1 MQQLTGDDKY
11 AAGKSDNWLKR
22 ASVGIDRAIESTG
35 IPETTGAA
43 GRSFGE
49 LVGNPEMGESVG
61 RSMGRLAVNMA
72 PMFIPGV
79 GLPATAARLGGM
91 GLLAGADTYTQ
102 TDSPAAGVLSG
113 LTVAALPKVA
123 NLAEQAVLKR
133 FLPNAGVAA
142 VEGVN
147 SRLVQGSIA
156 TNPAFLTG
164 LSDDAGAI
172 AVKQLFP
179 TSLGQGLAAQTG
191 GQTAAALLMEASAV
205 GQAGIDPNSE
215 YEFSPSGTFINLTLG
230 QLPFA
235 ALYATKG
242 GRAAF
247 GGDAAKKQAD
257 GLQQQINIT
266 ETHLQ
271 IRNAL
276 DAAKREQTV
285 PDVKRTPEQ
294 EAAWMAYREE
304 TQKELGRLREE
315 QIKIINDPN
324 LGPDAKAAAL
334 EPLVAADAA
343 ASAKMEGPQ
352 RGNIFGENP
361 DLSGHIGVVGQNLP
375 HRQGD
380 KVRKI
385 FISDDPSNP
394 EEFRGRTIY
403 YSKGTKEPAPKDI
416 EAAPGYQTFG
426 IPADRRWR
434 TDVTPNLPKN
444 LGPEDALAWTAA
456 QAKLR
461 AKVDQKTNP
470 LEFAEQQKA
479 LDLEHW
485 SEQSRLLEEAAIE
498 FDNAKTDAELTVA
511 AAKLRLVQEAN
522 GFPITDDIKLAK
534 RKRELELVGV
544 KANELTIKAA
554 RAEANRTRKQL
565 AAAQK
570 IETRRSEISQAEQ
583 FYADQTELA
592 KTDPDVADEVQGLDK
607 LHALLEG
614 NSGKWAQQL
623 ASGDAYRLYKDWVDG
638 GRKTSFSVFARNTL
652 DKATSG
658 EGLMKLKSRTNDLA
672 KELDDSPEMAP
683 VSDYVVE
690 TLVSVLNDPTATE
703 KYNTWDRRAETTL
716 TNQKMMFV
724 ALGDAHAFGPDGR
737 ERAMEIFMDREGLN
751 EIEAREEVES
761 FFRSPH
767 VREWLKVLGSE
778 LVKPAQQLPSP
789 SPKTAAGGGF
799 LWDFTGWNP
808 ETRAFGNKSLASLGA
823 KDGNLLVSRFKNV
836 AGDPTLSNAII
847 ELARN
852 TFPDVFSMVNGQEQ
866 VNVPVLMSKL
876 DKVMEVRVYGQEG
889 KVSEAKAELDKMT
902 HEWYDNLPAKAARHV
917 QFYVAPDRNGVVDF
931 TSAESQRVKA
941 VAIEAGA
948 KVEDID
954 RYAQLKEKV
963 KSEPLDTS
971 PRATSYYKSISPF
984 DTEKHPVVR
993 VDVVLPEKKINA
1005 RLTAVEKARAK
1016 LKEEADQI
1024 KADFGGQMPYVSGLP
1039 LGWFVKDAE
1048 GNPVRLGEK
1057 HDARLDQFSEKQAK
1071 LRKLDD
1077 LDENFDADPISRG
1090 VLWPQDNLHENL
1102 PNTLGWAMVQF
1113 VPGADGQTVMFVGEQ
1128 QSRWGQE
1135 QRKTLDGAKVEEI
1148 RGGKFV
1154 AKNSFG
1160 VKIQD
1165 KSFATKEEAQA
1176 VVDSYRKEMTTRQGH
1191 PLLPLQHVL
1200 VLKAAIAEAQKRG
1213 VTKMVVSDGETAMI
1227 TEKHDDII
1235 NAARKDIVKAN
1246 TPASDAENERFYLQG
1261 QLTREEFDARKGE
1274 QQEKAVQRNFTGLE
1288 SKYGS
1293 SGAKFA
1299 IQDGVIVMTKEPFV
1313 GGMDIHYNITLQSA
1327 MRSLTGDGGTKV
1339 DLGVHKNAREKPY
1352 AGEADLDGLLAD
1364 GDIDQAT
1371 YDRLR
1376 EEEKLGKPIGSPVFS
1391 EIDPTTGQRVPKKLV
1406 TGTVY
1411 DLTAAQARIT
1421 EQGGSTLTNPSRML
1435 GEPFVPESPEGK
1447 KIVSDLQPEL
1457 GAVGLLNWMS
1467 KQSENGAALAADL
1480 AKFPNLLSIIN
1491 VRLMEM
1497 PGEGRTWS
1505 ATNGRVQIDLNPALF
1520 WGDMNAHAEKV
1531 AGHELLHGLTKQE
1544 IARPENANIKA
1555 EFDDVRQRL
1564 AAQLPT
1570 HLRSLYNEAIRTKW
1584 LDRYA
1589 KDDASAT
1596 IDQLGKTFPEQEIVY
1611 GLLNVDEMI
1620 SQNFSSESF
1629 RNFARSKKSKDGQT
1643 FYSRFTNLVKSLFG
1657 LSARGSTAFDEIMSI
1672 SDRLMQR
1679 GEWIADFQNYA
1690 ERHFEGQGVDP
1701 LLARQ
1706 YTQRALNLV
1715 VNESYGT
1722 NVKSLFQAL
1731 DIPGFVKSVEVL
1743 NAEKRLNLLLQD
1755 KASDEYGSLLTGMQE
1770 HGLQPNRNG
1779 LDEFAQMVLRGE
1791 ETADAFD
1798 VLPPEANAYVW
1809 AKISDMK
1816 QVLDVVAAATKEK
1829 VSPLVNI
1836 SQPQNLRGP
1845 VRDAVRAAKR
1855 VLKAQAF
1862 HEESARELIGLQ
1874 GIDPMGYAE
1883 SMADV
1888 EGLPSPSPKSEMM
1901 GYVEDAKDA
1910 TKSFGSWIK
1919 TTLQPIAQ
1927 RMAEMPETKEVFARG
1942 WQIAENARRFVSD
1955 TLTPMG
1961 RDISDPTN
1969 TEVTKESLNKSLKVL
1984 QNPRLEAIAQKYI
1997 WLNQVEG
2004 KKNKSTTI
2012 LPESHP
2018 EIQKI
2023 LVGVSAADRS
2033 AINDVIGKLS
2043 YSTQATNAK
2052 QLEYMRQV
2060 AAVRAAIIVNADNG
2074 LSTGQNIKV
2083 TGEML
2088 QSILDLNDPAK
2099 QAIAGQKLNALQGKF
2114 SDPQAY
2120 IETVKFLEAEA
2131 GKYKLWED
2139 LFKANPAYANA
2150 QRQGR
2155 YLIHYTD
2162 KSGKMQLGQAM
2173 SKAAGRL
2180 WLENR
2185 GFKLDRF
2192 ESNWK
2197 TGEDSFPAIGTD
2209 AEGLLQRYRELEESQ
2224 IAILRNRGFG
2234 EEQVAALRASSPTAQ
2249 LATEAA
2255 YRGGISSDL
2264 VLARNLGK
2272 GAENLPWVENHFTW
2286 VQRTANYWTRQLF
2299 AAQMDTHI
2307 LEKQF
2312 AERPELRQEF
2322 KTHKDNMLQ
2331 KDPELAQKVTRFAR
2345 TWFMGFNAASALVN
2359 MAQPFTTHVAELTSL
2374 TGKPLDSYR
2383 RVLNALREIAGE
2395 RGGKE
2400 WATPEHKWLH
2410 AEMAKD
2416 GVLDL
2421 SMYDDNAAT
2430 QESIHT
2436 RYKEVIEGSQ
2446 PQTLGQ
2452 KLGKAAGHY
2461 STAAFWMFRQGERI
2475 NATAAT
2481 FASFDLFREQGL
2493 SRDEA
2498 YAKAK
2503 EFNARTNYSGGPA
2516 QRSLG
2521 AFSSR
2526 SGFGRGTAMLA
2537 TSLQSY
2543 VLGTTFQLAR
2553 YLQAGL
2559 FRPQGLTPGEV
2570 YAARKAGVQMLA
2582 TQLGA
2587 AGVLGLP
2594 FVSGA
2599 IALLDKSF
2607 PDLELN
2613 RNLRELMGQI
2623 FGEDEKNGNTLSDM
2637 AMTGLPSM
2645 LGWDMQSRLSMG
2657 NTVPGVS
2664 EINGFQPEMLLGP
2677 AANLV
2682 TNFIR
2687 GGKGFITG
2695 DMNVAAKGLLPGY
2708 AKSLIEAGK
2717 QTLGQP
2723 VEDYRDRPLFTP
2735 TPGEVLGQS
2744 IGFKSKRL
2752 SDTNAADRMLR
2763 ASEDVAQR
2771 KNHQQSTQLAERAL
2785 AGEFGTVRQ
2794 TLLARGQSE
2803 QGYDPVGGA
2812 RQVAQAAEAL
2822 TFPRDLRREGTQQ
2835 LSSSRNKLLSS
2846 FGITPGSVSEVD
2858 RLRFR
2863 SQIEARL
2870 GVPKAAGEKSEL
2882 EQAQLMDQLAVK
2894 NPGLSRLE
2902 LRQLALQIR
2911 RPNFE
2916 RPTLGE
2922 PRELQ

>member
-1 MQQLTGDDKY
+1 MALTYREVKDLYDVLKDSGVTQKSLPDWSTEMQQLTGDDEY
-11 AAGKSDNWLKR
+11 AAGKNDNWLKR
-22 ASVGIDRAIESTG
+22 ASVGIDRAIEK
-35 IPETTGAA
+35 TGASDA
-43 GRSFGE
+43 LAPIGRDFGS
-49 LVGNPEMGESVG
+49 LFGNPEWGEDAARG
-61 RSMGRLAVNMA
+61 LPKFAANLL

-79 GLPATAARLGGM
+79 GLGATAARLGGM
-91 GLLAGADTYTQ
+91 GLLQGADTYTQ
-102 TDSPAAGVLSG
+102 TDSKAAGILSG
-113 LTVAALPKVA
+113 LTAAAMPKVA
-123 NLAEQAVLKR
+123 NLAEQAVLKQMGGR
-133 FLPNAGVAA
+133 KVAG
-142 VEGVN
+142 
-147 SRLVQGSIA
+147 SFA
-156 TNPAFLTG
+156 TNPAFYKMPG
-164 LSDDAGAI
+164 QEMG
-172 AVKQLFP
+172 AVKAVKELFP
-179 TSLGQGLAAQTG
+179 TNYGQSIAAQVG
-191 GQTAAALLMEASAV
+191 GEVVASAF
-205 GQAGIDPNSE
+205 GELSSMAQAGVDPNQD
-215 YEFSPSGTFINLTLG
+215 YHFSPSAAFIDMTLG
-230 QLPFA
+230 QIPFA
-235 ALYATKG
+235 VLSTTKG
-242 GRAAF
+242 GRAAL
-247 GGDAAKKQAD
+247 GGDTTRRHADALQKQID
-257 GLQQQINIT
+257 IT
-266 ETHLQ
+266 QSHLQ
-271 IRNAL
+271 IRDAL
-276 DAAKREQTV
+276 NAAKREPTV

-304 TQKELGRLREE
+304 TQKELGRLRAE

-334 EPLVAADAA
+334 EPLVAADAT

-361 DLSGHIGVVGQNLP
+361 DLSGHISVVGQDLP

-385 FISDDPSNP
+385 LIASGDESGNP
-394 EEFRGRTIY
+394 PELQGRTIY
-403 YSKGTKEPAPKDI
+403 YSKGTKEPAPQDI

-434 TDVTPNLPKN
+434 TDVTPKPPKD

-511 AAKLRLVQEAN
+511 ASKLRLVQEAN
-522 GFPITDDIKLAK
+522 GFPITDDIRLAE
-534 RKRELELVGV
+534 RKLELVGE
-544 KANELTIKAA
+544 KANELTTKAA

-565 AAAQK
+565 EAAQK

-690 TLVSVLNDPTATE
+690 TLISVLNDPTATE

-716 TNQKMMFV
+716 TNQKTMFV

-737 ERAMEIFMDREGLN
+737 ERAMEIFMDREGLDV
-751 EIEAREEVES
+751 IDAREEVES
-761 FFRSPH
+761 FFKSPH
-767 VREWLKVLGSE
+767 VREWLKVLESK
-778 LVKPAQQLPSP
+778 LVEPAQQLPSP
-789 SPKTAAGGGF
+789 SPKIAAGGGF

-823 KDGNLLVSRFKNV
+823 KDGNIPVSLFKNV
-836 AGDPTLSNAII
+836 AGEPTLSNAII
-847 ELARN
+847 ELGKLHVSEA
-852 TFPDVFSMVNGQEQ
+852 FSVGKDSKGKDTEI
-866 VNVPVLMSKL
+866 VNVPVLMGKL

-889 KVSEAKAELDKMT
+889 KVSEAKVELDKMT
-902 HEWYDNLPAKAARHV
+902 HDWLDALPEKQRRMAENYATSTMSPNEGALLDAGLTGEARATFLT
-917 QFYVAPDRNGVVDF
+917 QFNKYKDLSFKVV
-931 TSAESQRVKA
+931 
-941 VAIEAGA
+941 
-948 KVEDID
+948 
-954 RYAQLKEKV
+954 
-963 KSEPLDTS
+963 SEPRDRG

-984 DTEKHPVVR
+984 DTEKFPVVR
-993 VDVVLPEKKINA
+993 IDVLFKGAKGIVDGLHHPA
-1005 RLTAVEKARAK
+1005 G
-1016 LKEEADQI
+1016 EET
-1024 KADFGGQMPYVSGLP
+1024 G
-1039 LGWFVKDAE
+1039 
-1048 GNPVRLGEK
+1048 
-1057 HDARLDQFSEKQAK
+1057 
-1071 LRKLDD
+1071 
-1077 LDENFDADPISRG
+1077 
-1090 VLWPQDNLHENL
+1090 
-1102 PNTLGWAMVQF
+1102 GWAMVQF
-1113 VPGADGQTVMFVGEQ
+1113 VPHPVTGETVMFVGEQ
-1128 QSRWGQE
+1128 QSLWGQQAQKQGVRKGLKFKNFKEWATEKGIDETE
-1135 QRKTLDGAKVEEI
+1135 QTKLWKENAGEDEVTTKSEVWREWKGYMNDFAK
-1148 RGGKFV
+1148 
-1154 AKNSFG
+1154 
-1160 VKIQD
+1160 
-1165 KSFATKEEAQA
+1165 
-1176 VVDSYRKEMTTRQGH
+1176 DSTRPQGH

-1213 VTKMVVSDGETAMI
+1213 VTEMVVSDGPSAGI
-1227 TEKHDDII
+1227 TEMHDKSPLI
-1235 NAARKDIVKAN
+1235 KD
-1246 TPASDAENERFYLQG
+1246 TPENRSKL
-1261 QLTREEFDARKGE
+1261 E
-1274 QQEKAVQRNFTGLE
+1274 QQGLTFDGQYLVYQNTMVGMVEDGLINLRSEKASELKKVAGLE
-1288 SKYGS
+1288 LTTAQ
-1293 SGAKFA
+1293 AK
-1299 IQDGVIVMTKEPFV
+1299 
-1313 GGMDIHYNITLQSA
+1313 GMSLHYDTTLQSA

-1339 DLGVHKNAREKPY
+1339 DLGAHKNATPPEEFYRNEQDAIQAGGTIRQEPGIGFYVQKPS
-1352 AGEADLDGLLAD
+1352 
-1364 GDIDQAT
+1364 
-1371 YDRLR
+1371 
-1376 EEEKLGKPIGSPVFS
+1376 GSPVFRNP
-1391 EIDPTTGQRVPKKLV
+1391 DGTPKSSV
-1406 TGTVY
+1406 TGTSY
-1411 DLTAAQARIT
+1411 DLTAAHARIT

-1480 AKFPNLLSIIN
+1480 AKFPNLLSIIDI
-1491 VRLMEM
+1491 RLMEM

-1505 ATNGRVQIDLNPALF
+1505 ATNGRIQVDLNPALF

-1531 AGHELLHGLTKQE
+1531 TGHELLHGLTKQE

-1672 SDRLMQR
+1672 SDRLLQR
-1679 GEWIADFQNYA
+1679 GEWIADFQNYS

-1731 DIPGFVKSVEVL
+1731 DIPGFVKSVNVL
-1743 NAEKRLNLLLQD
+1743 NAEKKLNLLLQD
-1755 KASDEYGSLLTGMQE
+1755 KASNEYGSLLTGMQE

-1845 VRDAVRAAKR
+1845 VRDAVRAAER

-1942 WQIAENARRFVSD
+1942 WQVAENARRFVSD

-1969 TEVTKESLNKSLKVL
+1969 MEVTKESLDKSLKVL

-2173 SKAAGRL
+2173 SKAGGRL

-2331 KDPELAQKVTRFAR
+2331 KDPELAQKITRFAR

-2359 MAQPFTTHVAELTSL
+2359 MAQPFTTHVAELTAL

-2383 RVLNALREIAGE
+2383 RVLNSLREIAGE

-2481 FASFDLFREQGL
+2481 FASYDLFREQGL
-2493 SRDEA
+2493 GRDEA

-2503 EFNARTNYSGGPA
+2503 EFNARTNYSGGKA

-2559 FRPQGLTPGEV
+2559 FRPKGLTPAEMF
-2570 YAARKAGVQMLA
+2570 AARKAAVQMLG
-2582 TQLGA
+2582 TQLAA

-2623 FGEDEKNGNTLSDM
+2623 FGEDEKTGNTLSDM

-2771 KNHQQSTQLAERAL
+2771 KNHQQSNQLAERAL

-2863 SQIEARL
+2863 LQLEARL
-2870 GVPKAAGEKSEL
+2870 GVPKAAGQKSEL

-2894 NPGLSRLE
+2894 NPGLSRPE

>member
-1 MQQLTGDDKY
+1 
-11 AAGKSDNWLKR
+11 
-22 ASVGIDRAIESTG
+22 
-35 IPETTGAA
+35 
-43 GRSFGE
+43 
-49 LVGNPEMGESVG
+49 
-61 RSMGRLAVNMA
+61 
-72 PMFIPGV
+72 
-79 GLPATAARLGGM
+79 
-91 GLLAGADTYTQ
+91 
-102 TDSPAAGVLSG
+102 
-113 LTVAALPKVA
+113 
-123 NLAEQAVLKR
+123 
-133 FLPNAGVAA
+133 
-142 VEGVN
+142 
-147 SRLVQGSIA
+147 
-156 TNPAFLTG
+156 
-164 LSDDAGAI
+164 
-172 AVKQLFP
+172 
-179 TSLGQGLAAQTG
+179 
-191 GQTAAALLMEASAV
+191 
-205 GQAGIDPNSE
+205 
-215 YEFSPSGTFINLTLG
+215 
-230 QLPFA
+230 
-235 ALYATKG
+235 
-242 GRAAF
+242 
-247 GGDAAKKQAD
+247 
-257 GLQQQINIT
+257 
-266 ETHLQ
+266 
-271 IRNAL
+271 
-276 DAAKREQTV
+276 
-285 PDVKRTPEQ
+285 
-294 EAAWMAYREE
+294 
-304 TQKELGRLREE
+304 
-315 QIKIINDPN
+315 
-324 LGPDAKAAAL
+324 
-334 EPLVAADAA
+334 
-343 ASAKMEGPQ
+343 
-352 RGNIFGENP
+352 
-361 DLSGHIGVVGQNLP
+361 
-375 HRQGD
+375 
-380 KVRKI
+380 
-385 FISDDPSNP
+385 
-394 EEFRGRTIY
+394 
-403 YSKGTKEPAPKDI
+403 
-416 EAAPGYQTFG
+416 
-426 IPADRRWR
+426 
-434 TDVTPNLPKN
+434 
-444 LGPEDALAWTAA
+444 
-456 QAKLR
+456 
-461 AKVDQKTNP
+461 
-470 LEFAEQQKA
+470 
-479 LDLEHW
+479 
-485 SEQSRLLEEAAIE
+485 
-498 FDNAKTDAELTVA
+498 
-511 AAKLRLVQEAN
+511 
-522 GFPITDDIKLAK
+522 
-534 RKRELELVGV
+534 
-544 KANELTIKAA
+544 
-554 RAEANRTRKQL
+554 
-565 AAAQK
+565 
-570 IETRRSEISQAEQ
+570 
-583 FYADQTELA
+583 
-592 KTDPDVADEVQGLDK
+592 
-607 LHALLEG
+607 
-614 NSGKWAQQL
+614 
-623 ASGDAYRLYKDWVDG
+623 
-638 GRKTSFSVFARNTL
+638 
-652 DKATSG
+652 
-658 EGLMKLKSRTNDLA
+658 
-672 KELDDSPEMAP
+672 
-683 VSDYVVE
+683 
-690 TLVSVLNDPTATE
+690 
-703 KYNTWDRRAETTL
+703 
-716 TNQKMMFV
+716 
-724 ALGDAHAFGPDGR
+724 
-737 ERAMEIFMDREGLN
+737 
-751 EIEAREEVES
+751 
-761 FFRSPH
+761 
-767 VREWLKVLGSE
+767 VREWLKVLESK
-778 LVKPAQQLPSP
+778 LVEPAQQLPSP
-789 SPKTAAGGGF
+789 SPKIAAGGGF

-889 KVSEAKAELDKMT
+889 KVSEAEAGLADLT
-902 HEWYDNLPAKAARHV
+902 HNWFDNQASDTRRSFNSFDTFEEAVENIKEGAKLSYNEATRARVEQTINDPEWVKSAQR
-917 QFYVAPDRNGVVDF
+917 YVALRKQVA
-931 TSAESQRVKA
+931 AE
-941 VAIEAGA
+941 
-948 KVEDID
+948 
-954 RYAQLKEKV
+954 
-963 KSEPLDTS
+963 PPDTS

-984 DTEKHPVVR
+984 DTEKYPVVR
-993 VDVVLPEKKINA
+993 VDVVLPQGPKYKKQ
-1005 RLTAVEKARAK
+1005 LTF
-1016 LKEEADQI
+1016 EEWKKTGSRGPGFEALDRELYDKTVKVQSEA
-1024 KADFGGQMPYVSGLP
+1024 KADP
-1039 LGWFVKDAE
+1039 LWS
-1048 GNPVRLGEK
+1048 P
-1057 HDARLDQFSEKQAK
+1057 
-1071 LRKLDD
+1071 
-1077 LDENFDADPISRG
+1077 
-1090 VLWPQDNLHENL
+1090 DNLHENL

-1113 VPGADGQTVMFVGEQ
+1113 VPASLGKEQQFQRQGEFSVRQIGNAFAKVTFSPKEVKIHDLAVLAESQGKGEGGRLLEEIKQAAGDRLVTLVPSAKDAGRQADLERFYTQHGFTRDGNEFIFQGKDETVMFVGEQ

-1135 QRKTLDGAKVEEI
+1135 RQK
-1148 RGGKFV
+1148 
-1154 AKNSFG
+1154 
-1160 VKIQD
+1160 
-1165 KSFATKEEAQA
+1165 ATKTFDAETQRRKQEIADYKQQLTEAKSDESRSELQSNIDALQKALDKRTAAGPEEFAGA
-1176 VVDSYRKEMTTRQGH
+1176 PASH

-1213 VTKMVVSDGETAMI
+1213 VTKMVVSDGPSAGVTEMQDKQI
-1227 TEKHDDII
+1227 TKSF
-1235 NAARKDIVKAN
+1235 AN
-1246 TPASDAENERFYLQG
+1246 QTEAELYRQEIGKRFNIPPANVG
-1261 QLTREEFDARKGE
+1261 QMAQDGNRTTLTRSTSHDAITRALVDEGWTTP
-1274 QQEKAVQRNFTGLE
+1274 QA
-1288 SKYGS
+1288 
-1293 SGAKFA
+1293 
-1299 IQDGVIVMTKEPFV
+1299 
-1313 GGMDIHYNITLQSA
+1313 GGMALHYDTTLQSA
-1327 MRSLTGDGGTKV
+1327 MRSLTGDEGRKV
-1339 DLGVHKNAREKPY
+1339 DLGAHKNATEQKPFSAVENQPWVLENTQTGEVHYHGTEQGANRRRESMTTPNNW
-1352 AGEADLDGLLAD
+1352 EVRPNEQLANV
-1364 GDIDQAT
+1364 
-1371 YDRLR
+1371 
-1376 EEEKLGKPIGSPVFS
+1376 GKVVGSPVFRNP
-1391 EIDPTTGQRVPKKLV
+1391 DGTPKSSV
-1406 TGTVY
+1406 TGTSY
-1411 DLTAAQARIT
+1411 DLTAAHARIT

-1467 KQSENGAALAADL
+1467 KQSKNGAALAADL
-1480 AKFPNLLSIIN
+1480 AKFPNLLSIIDI
-1491 VRLMEM
+1491 RLMEM

-1505 ATNGRVQIDLNPALF
+1505 ATNGRIQVDLNPALF
-1520 WGDMNAHAEKV
+1520 WGDMNAQAEKV

-1570 HLRSLYNEAIRTKW
+1570 HLQSLYNEAIRTKW

-1589 KDDASAT
+1589 KDDASAD
-1596 IDQLGKTFPEQEIVY
+1596 INQLGKTFPEQEIVY

-1629 RNFARSKKSKDGQT
+1629 RDFARSKKSKDGQT

-1743 NAEKRLNLLLQD
+1743 NAEKRLNLLLQN
-1755 KASDEYGSLLTGMQE
+1755 KASNEYGSLLTGMQE

-1836 SQPQNLRGP
+1836 SEPQNLRGP
-1845 VRDAVRAAKR
+1845 VRDAVRAANR

-1942 WQIAENARRFVSD
+1942 WQVAENARRFVSD

-1969 TEVTKESLNKSLKVL
+1969 TEVTKESLDKSLKVL

-2224 IAILRNRGFG
+2224 IAILRNRGFT
-2234 EEQVAALRASSPTAQ
+2234 EEQVAAMRASSPAAQ

-2255 YRGGISSDL
+2255 YRGGISSD
-2264 VLARNLGK
+2264 VALARNLGK
-2272 GAENLPWVENHFTW
+2272 GAEHLPWVENHFTW
-2286 VQRTANYWTRQLF
+2286 VQRSANYWTRQLF
-2299 AAQMDTHI
+2299 AAQMDAHI

-2312 AERPELRQEF
+2312 EDRPELRQEF

-2331 KDPELAQKVTRFAR
+2331 RDPEVAQKITRFAR
-2345 TWFMGFNAASALVN
+2345 TWFMGFNTASALVN
-2359 MAQPFTTHVAELTSL
+2359 MAQPFTTHVAELTAL

-2383 RVLNALREIAGE
+2383 RILNALGEIAGE

-2421 SMYDDNAAT
+2421 SMFDDNAAV

-2481 FASFDLFREQGL
+2481 FASYDLFREQGL
-2493 SRDEA
+2493 SREEA

-2503 EFNARTNYSGGPA
+2503 EFNARTNYSGGKA

-2559 FRPQGLTPGEV
+2559 FRPKGLTPAEV
-2570 YAARKAGVQMLA
+2570 FAARKAAVQMLG
-2582 TQLGA
+2582 TQLAA

-2599 IALLDKSF
+2599 IALLDKTF

-2623 FGEDEKNGNTLSDM
+2623 FGEDEKTGNTLSDM

-2687 GGKGFITG
+2687 GSKGLVTG
-2695 DMNVAAKGLLPGY
+2695 DMGAAAKGLLPGY
-2708 AKSLIEAGK
+2708 AKSLIAAGK

-2723 VEDYRDRPLFTP
+2723 VGDYRDRPLFTP

-2744 IGFKSKRL
+2744 IGFKPKRL
-2752 SDTNAADRMLR
+2752 SDANAADRMLR

-2771 KNHQQSTQLAERAL
+2771 RDHQQSNQLAERVL

-2794 TLLARGQSE
+2794 TLLSRAQSE
-2803 QGYDPVGGA
+2803 QGYDPVSAA

-2822 TFPRDLRREGTQQ
+2822 SFPRDLRREGTSR
-2835 LSSSRNKLLSS
+2835 LSGQRNKLLTS
-2846 FGITPGSVSEVD
+2846 FGITPSVAGIGSQSHTVSEVS
-2858 RLRFR
+2858 RLQFR
-2863 SQIEARL
+2863 WQIEARL
-2870 GVPKAAGEKSEL
+2870 GVPKAAGQKSEL

-2894 NPGLSRLE
+2894 HPGLSRLE